1 MAVTVAVTERD
12 LDDALGGAELTL
24 RGLSRV
30 QAATAATWCP
40 VLLRALGEDC
50 AQGMFSLSFT

>member
-1 MAVTVAVTERD
+1 MAVTECD